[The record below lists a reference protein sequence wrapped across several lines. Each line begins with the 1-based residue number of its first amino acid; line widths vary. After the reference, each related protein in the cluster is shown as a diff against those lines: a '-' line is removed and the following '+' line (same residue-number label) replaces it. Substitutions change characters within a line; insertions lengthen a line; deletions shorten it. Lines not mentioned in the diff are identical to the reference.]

1 MGKFR
6 TQQQLNRMSSDDK
19 RNTLIAD
26 DSGNTVIVEV
36 GVQTGRGRDLQA
48 LSNMNLMKSVLER
61 GTEFLH

>member
-1 MGKFR
+1 
-6 TQQQLNRMSSDDK
+6 MS
-19 RNTLIAD
+19 AD